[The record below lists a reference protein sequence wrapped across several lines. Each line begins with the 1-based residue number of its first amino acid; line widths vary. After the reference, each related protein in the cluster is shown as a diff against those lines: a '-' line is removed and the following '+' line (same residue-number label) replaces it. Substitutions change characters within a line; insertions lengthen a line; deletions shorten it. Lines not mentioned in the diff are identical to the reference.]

1 MRKYKLTTQA
11 FISSIISIVLCS
23 VMLIGTTFA
32 WYTDGAKVNVEG
44 ISAGEFR
51 KEPAAEEPTT
61 EKETATEPST
71 ESTTVKET
79 TTEKE
84 TTEST
89 TEKETTESITEKETT
104 TESVSESTTDEETSA
119 ESTTEPITEETTTVP
134 ITEPTT
140 EPITEPTTQ
149 DETTT
154 EPTTK
159 ASAEESKGFFT
170 VIEGD
175 EYDSD
180 SDVFIEGETVE
191 ARAVAG
197 LKAEINMLFLTGISA
212 DVDDVIVIED
222 GASAEIISFSNCD
235 FTLPADGKI
244 ISINGD
250 SDIQVVLGNVTVNG
264 EKITDENYSQ
274 YLTGI
279 KNVIFMSSI
288 G

>member
-32 WYTDGAKVNVEG
+32 WYTDGAKVNVED

-51 KEPAAEEPTT
+51 KEPATEEPTT
-61 EKETATEPST
+61 EKET
-71 ESTTVKET
+71 
-79 TTEKE
+79 
-84 TTEST
+84 
-89 TEKETTESITEKETT
+89 
-104 TESVSESTTDEETSA
+104 
-119 ESTTEPITEETTTVP
+119 

-140 EPITEPTTQ
+140 KTP
-149 DETTT
+149 
-154 EPTTK
+154 
-159 ASAEESKGFFT
+159 AEESEVFFI

-175 EYDSD
+175 KYDSD

-191 ARAVAG
+191 ARAVAS

-222 GASAEIISFSNCD
+222 DASAEIISFSNCD

-250 SDIQVVLGNVTVNG
+250 SDIQVVLFNVTVNG
-264 EKITDENYSQ
+264 EKITKENYSQ

-279 KNVIFMSSI
+279 KKVIFM
-288 G
+288 